1 MKKRCRFIPVR
12 QDLIDRMKKKQ
23 KIIKEAIRLFA
34 EYGFDAT
41 TTLKIAEVAHVTEP
55 LIFYHFKNKDGLF
68 VEAIECIFFEYFSR
82 LQALAI
88 KTGSEFEN
96 LENLISM
103 HFDYVAEMPNES
115 YLVASVRPARLR
127 DFDDVCTK
135 NINAQR
141 KCLTD
146 FIGGC
151 LERGIRKKEFWDI
164 PVAPTVRL
172 FLSSIMGL
180 MRQEALFPIHSK
192 TDHDVDVAE
201 LKELTI
207 MFCRRSLV
215 RN

>member
-1 MKKRCRFIPVR
+1 
-12 QDLIDRMKKKQ
+12 MKKKQ

-41 TTLKIAEVAHVTEP
+41 TTLKIAEVSHVTEP

-82 LQALAI
+82 LESLAI
-88 KTGSEFEN
+88 KTASEFEN
-96 LENLISM
+96 LENLINM

-115 YLVASVRPARLR
+115 YLVTSVRPARLR

-135 NINAQR
+135 NIEEQR
-141 KCLTD
+141 KRLTN
-146 FIGGC
+146 FIAGS

-164 PVAPTVRL
+164 PVAPTVRF
-172 FLSSIMGL
+172 FLSTIMGL
-180 MRQEALFPIHSK
+180 MRQEVLFPIHIK
-192 TDHDVDVAE
+192 KDQDVDIAE
-201 LKELTI
+201 LKEVAI

-215 RN
+215 RK